1 MYILT
6 LIANP
11 DNPVLTSTLVAEVA
25 TAVGSTKSPQWL
37 APDIACDILIEE
49 VQPFESKIVL
59 AIAQQLLV
67 TTAIDVAIQP
77 CAHRRK
83 RLLIADM
90 DSTIIGQECID
101 ELGAAFGLKSQ
112 IAEITTRAMNG
123 EFPFE
128 DSLIRRVN
136 LLKGLPQ
143 AALEEVFNTRISL
156 NPGAKELVA
165 TMRANGAYCAL
176 ISGGFTYFTQRIA
189 KMTGFDFNDANSL
202 IFENGLLS
210 GEVTLPILGR
220 ESKLVALK
228 KIRSDR
234 HLLKEDVIAVGDG
247 ANDLAM
253 ITEAGLG
260 VAYHAKAKVA
270 EIADV
275 AIKHSDLTALLYLQ
289 GYKAAEIVTEF
300 NPAK

>member
-11 DNPVLTSTLVAEVA
+11 DTPALTSTVVAEVA
-25 TAVGSTKSPQWL
+25 SAVGCTHAPQWL
-37 APDIACDILIEE
+37 APDIACDLVIDE
-49 VQPFESKIVL
+49 VHPFDPKIVL
-59 AIAQQLLV
+59 AIAQQIV
-67 TTAIDVAIQP
+67 AATAIDVAIQLQ
-77 CAHRRK
+77 AHRRK
-83 RLLIADM
+83 RLLVADM

-123 EFPFE
+123 EFEFE
-128 DSLIRRVN
+128 DSLIRRVT

-143 AALEEVFNTRISL
+143 AALQEVFETRISL
-156 NPGAKELVA
+156 NPGARELVA

-189 KMTGFDFNDANSL
+189 AMTGFDFNDANSL
-202 IFENGLLS
+202 VFDNGLLN
-210 GEVTLPILGR
+210 GEVTRPILGR

-228 KIRSDR
+228 KIRQER
-234 HLLKEDVIAVGDG
+234 NLLKEDVIAVGDG

-270 EIADV
+270 ETADV
-275 AIKHSDLTALLYLQ
+275 AIKHGDLTALLYLQ
-289 GYKAAEIVTEF
+289 GYKAFEIVSEF
-300 NPAK
+300 SQ